1 MSFKTKMIIENDVV
15 VCVLKNYKN
24 KKAWPVSVHFDAK
37 HNERY
42 SKINY
47 LNELNLPGQP
57 ASFWIDRDYEVY
69 SSLTD
74 DGFWYQICLSN
85 KPEEEKKS
93 DIRDYK
99 ESFLSESEP
108 PMCTEQTCHA
118 YMTFDLCEH
127 TLSEE
132 YHYMLYDYNI

>member
-1 MSFKTKMIIENDVV
+1 MSFKTKMIIETDVV
-15 VCVLKNYKN
+15 VCVLKSYKN
-24 KKAWPVSVHFDAK
+24 KKAWPVSVQFEAK
-37 HNERY
+37 YNECH

-47 LNELNLPGQP
+47 LNELNLPGKP

-74 DGFWYQICLSN
+74 DGFWFQICLSN

-93 DIRDYK
+93 DISDYK

-108 PMCTEQTCHA
+108 SMCTEPTCHA

-132 YHYMLYDYNI
+132 YHYMLYDYTI